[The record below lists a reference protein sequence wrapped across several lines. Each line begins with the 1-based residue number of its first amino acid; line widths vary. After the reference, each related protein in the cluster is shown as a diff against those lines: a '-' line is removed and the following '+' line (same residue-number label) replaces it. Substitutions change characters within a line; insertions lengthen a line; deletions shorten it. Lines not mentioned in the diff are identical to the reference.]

1 LRGVLQRVTIHTPRE
16 AQLTRT
22 RLALFAPAAVALAVA
37 GCGSS
42 SGGSTPASSGGGG
55 AYGQPSASSTSSSTS
70 PALISTKQSA
80 KLGTILAFGP
90 KQLTVYLFEGDKA
103 GAPSCAGACASVWPP
118 VTGTPQAQGSAM
130 SADLAT
136 ITRSDGSKQV
146 TYKGH
151 PLYLFIKDKDNCDAY
166 GQGQKAFGADW
177 YVLAPSGNKVDK
189 S

>member
-1 LRGVLQRVTIHTPRE
+1 MTPGRPQLKKATLAVL
-16 AQLTRT
+16 
-22 RLALFAPAAVALAVA
+22 APAVLAVAVA

-42 SGGSTPASSGGGG
+42 TKTSGSPGAGNPYSRGSTSAASSG
-55 AYGQPSASSTSSSTS
+55 STSA
-70 PALISTKQSA
+70 ALIGTKHSA

-90 KQLTVYLFEGDKA
+90 KHLTVYLFQGDK
-103 GAPSCAGACASVWPP
+103 GATSNCSGTCASAWPP
-118 VTGTPQAQGSAM
+118 VTGTPQAQGAAV

-136 ITRSDGSKQV
+136 ITRSDGTKQV

-151 PLYLFIKDKDNCDAY
+151 PLYLFIKDKDSGDAY

>member
-1 LRGVLQRVTIHTPRE
+1 
-16 AQLTRT
+16 
-22 RLALFAPAAVALAVA
+22 LFAPAVVALALA

-42 SGGSTPASSGGGG
+42 SKSSSTPASSGGGG

-70 PALISTKQSA
+70 AALISTKRSS

-90 KQLTVYLFEGDKA
+90 KHLTVYLFQGDKA
-103 GAPSCAGACASVWPP
+103 GASNCTGACPSVWPP
-118 VTGTPQAQGSAM
+118 VTGSPQAMGGAV
-130 SADLAT
+130 SADLGT
-136 ITRSDGSKQV
+136 ITRSDGTKQV

-151 PLYLFIKDKDNCDAY
+151 PLYRFIKDKDNGDAY
-166 GQGQKAFGADW
+166 GQGAKAFGADW

>member
-1 LRGVLQRVTIHTPRE
+1 
-16 AQLTRT
+16 LTRT

-42 SGGSTPASSGGGG
+42 SSGSTPASSGGGG

-70 PALISTKQSA
+70 AALISTKQNS

-90 KQLTVYLFEGDKA
+90 KHLTVYVFQGDKA
-103 GAPSCAGACASVWPP
+103 GASNCTGACASAWPP
-118 VTGTPQAQGSAM
+118 VTGSPQAMGGAM
-130 SADLAT
+130 SADLGT
-136 ITRSDGSKQV
+136 ITRSDGTKQV

-151 PLYLFIKDKDNCDAY
+151 PLYRFIKDKDNGDAY
-166 GQGQKAFGADW
+166 GQGAKAFGADW
-177 YVLAPSGNKVDK
+177 YALAPSGTKVDK